1 MANTH
6 AVEVGSAA
14 VVKRFRRWDQGE
26 HRREWRALTLLAE
39 HAPGLAPVPGFPQP
53 TDPDRPPGR
62 ADLEADPPSVTMTRL
77 EGVPLAGRLTDA
89 QVGGLAEAVAAVQE
103 AIPGP
108 VLRALPF
115 RLLHPLVALRRL
127 RAWCARRPSPDG
139 DPLVVRAFGAVTDWV
154 GRPRLDDVFSAEFT
168 PVFGL
173 GDGNLA
179 NYLWDGARVRIVD
192 FEYSGLSD
200 RAYELAEVV
209 EHISVWVDDGLD
221 APAFLSRF
229 ELTPA
234 ETARLR
240 ECRRLLALYW
250 FRSVLS
256 EDPERPRNPPGTAA
270 RQAGRLLALLGA

>member
-6 AVEVGSAA
+6 AVEVGSAT
-14 VVKRFRRWDQGE
+14 VVKRFRRWGQGE

-39 HAPGLAPVPGFPQP
+39 HAPGLAPAPV
-53 TDPDRPPGR
+53 R
-62 ADLEADPPSVTMTRL
+62 ADLEADPPSVTMARL
-77 EGVPLAGRLTDA
+77 DGAPLAGRLTDA
-89 QVGGLAEAVAAVQE
+89 QVDGLAEAVAAVQT
-103 AIPGP
+103 AIPET
-108 VLRALPF
+108 VLRGLPF
-115 RLLHPLVALRRL
+115 RLLHPRVALRRL
-127 RAWCARRPSPDG
+127 RGWCARRPPLG
-139 DPLVVRAFGAVTDWV
+139 EDPLVARAFDAVTDWA
-154 GRPRLDDVFSAEFT
+154 GRPRLDDVFAAELT

-179 NYLWDGARVRIVD
+179 NYLWDGARVRVVD

-221 APAFLSRF
+221 APALLSRF
-229 ELTPA
+229 ELTSA

-256 EDPERPRNPPGTAA
+256 EDPKRPRNPPGTAV